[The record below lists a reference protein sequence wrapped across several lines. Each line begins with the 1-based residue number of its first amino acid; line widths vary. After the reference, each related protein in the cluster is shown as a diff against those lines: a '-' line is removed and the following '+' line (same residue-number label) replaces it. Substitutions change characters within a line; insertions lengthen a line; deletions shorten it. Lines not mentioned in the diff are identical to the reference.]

1 MAIDS
6 KNLLMAVKAFSRAN
20 PLPLDASEIHDSLS
34 AAEAYLKSAKAY
46 PGQTIKVLQD
56 GKYETYVLN
65 PAEDGLSLTLGKV
78 TVDDSQLKN
87 YVQIVDALPESGQE
101 QGVIYIDPSLS
112 GYIWT
117 GTIWKVVFEQI
128 QIPGQGDSS
137 APKETVSSQEAF
149 DITQTQITSL
159 QSQVNVLNGSEETEG
174 SVDYKIAQALVNF
187 DALKR
192 KVVAELPSEENAEA
206 NIIYM
211 VPADDSMEHT
221 EYMWLNGRWEL
232 LGSTKVD
239 LTDYYTK
246 SEVYSKTEADATFA
260 TLVALRE
267 YAKAADIPVRVS
279 QLANDAGY
287 IVAQDLESYAKKT
300 DIPSLDGYA
309 LKTDIPSLG
318 GYATESWVEEQI
330 NGIQIPSLDG
340 YATQEYVSAYV
351 QGKDYATKAYVT
363 EQIANL
369 NGGGNIDLSGYVTQE
384 QLSSKIGVLGD
395 YNSVVD
401 YVDAKTL
408 NVVVFE

>member
-34 AAEAYLKSAKAY
+34 AAETYLKSAKAY

-87 YVQIVDALPESGQE
+87 YVQVVDALPESGQE

-128 QIPGQGDSS
+128 KINMGGV
-137 APKETVSSQEAF
+137 APEYPDGIGTIQQAY
-149 DITQTQITSL
+149 DSL
-159 QSQVNVLNGSEETEG
+159 QNQDIWLDSKIDELRDSIDG
-174 SVDYKIAQALVNF
+174 KIAQTLVDF
-187 DALKR
+187 GALKR
-192 KVVAELPSEENAEA
+192 KIISELPIEDEAES
-206 NIIYM
+206 NVIYM
-211 VPADDSMEHT
+211 VPVDDPMSMEHN

-260 TLVALRE
+260 TLVALSE
-267 YAKAADIPVRVS
+267 YAKVADVPVRVS

-287 IVAQDLESYAKKT
+287 VIAQDLESYAKKT

>member
-1 MAIDS
+1 M
-6 KNLLMAVKAFSRAN
+6 
-20 PLPLDASEIHDSLS
+20 
-34 AAEAYLKSAKAY
+34 
-46 PGQTIKVLQD
+46 
-56 GKYETYVLN
+56 
-65 PAEDGLSLTLGKV
+65 
-78 TVDDSQLKN
+78 VDF
-87 YVQIVDALPESGQE
+87 G
-101 QGVIYIDPSLS
+101 
-112 GYIWT
+112 
-117 GTIWKVVFEQI
+117 
-128 QIPGQGDSS
+128 
-137 APKETVSSQEAF
+137 
-149 DITQTQITSL
+149 
-159 QSQVNVLNGSEETEG
+159 
-174 SVDYKIAQALVNF
+174 
-187 DALKR
+187 ALKR
-192 KVVAELPSEENAEA
+192 KIVAELPSEEDAEA

-211 VPADDSMEHT
+211 VPADDSMEHN

-260 TLVALRE
+260 TLVALSE
-267 YAKAADIPVRVS
+267 YAKAADVPVRVS

-287 IVAQDLESYAKKT
+287 VIAQDLESYAKKT